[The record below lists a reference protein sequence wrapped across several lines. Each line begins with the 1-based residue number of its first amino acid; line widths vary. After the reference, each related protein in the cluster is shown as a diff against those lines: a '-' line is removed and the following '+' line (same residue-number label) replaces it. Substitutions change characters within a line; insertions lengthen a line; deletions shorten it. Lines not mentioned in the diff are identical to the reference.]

1 VSLYKL
7 KPEDRNLFEEF
18 KARPVGHHSPEL
30 QKVLNLFRRG
40 SIEGKYVLVCT
51 KPHQEWVLA
60 QLPMRRGGRVKIH
73 HNRIFHSLK
82 EAELEVFKLR
92 WLEHTGE
99 RLDD

>member
-1 VSLYKL
+1 
-7 KPEDRNLFEEF
+7 
-18 KARPVGHHSPEL
+18 
-30 QKVLNLFRRG
+30 
-40 SIEGKYVLVCT
+40 
-51 KPHQEWVLA
+51 
-60 QLPMRRGGRVKIH
+60 MRRGGRVKIH